1 MKLKKINSTLQEN
14 LERNG
19 LLEPTTLQKKTF
31 GTIKSGRDV
40 VVFGPKEQGKT
51 TAMIIAA
58 IQRVDKLV
66 EEDIA
71 TKVLIVVKDKFEVER
86 LVEVFE
92 AYTKYMDLRVYGVHD
107 YTDLDEDKN
116 QLSLGNDIL
125 IGTAT
130 RLNEM
135 FASAGFD
142 VNQLKMY
149 IIDDIDLQLR
159 NRLEP
164 RLHRLSESIGKTQ
177 RVYFATEFVEQLDM
191 FADKSLTE
199 DAEWFDF
206 YDDEEE
212 QDDNE

>member
-58 IQRVDKLV
+58 IQRVDRLV

-149 IIDDIDLQLR
+149 VIDDIDLQLR

>member
-14 LERNG
+14 LVRNG

-86 LVEVFE
+86 LLEVFD

>member
-142 VNQLKMY
+142 VNQLQMY

>member
-149 IIDDIDLQLR
+149 VIDDIDLQLR

>member
-71 TKVLIVVKDKFEVER
+71 TKVLVIVKDKFEVER
-86 LVEVFE
+86 LVEIFE
-92 AYTKYMDLRVYGVHD
+92 LYTKYMDLRIYGVHD

-125 IGTAT
+125 IGTGT

-142 VNQLKMY
+142 VNQLLMY
-149 IIDDIDLQLR
+149 IIDDIDIQLR

>member
-14 LERNG
+14 LVRNG

-86 LVEVFE
+86 LVEVFD